1 MINKKNKFLY
11 LVSSQK
17 KLVRLITSFFKLK
30 LNKDIIIYGVGSVAS
45 SLSSFVLL
53 PFYIR
58 KMSVEEF
65 GVLSLTLIV
74 PVFITSFM
82 SLSLEGAVMRFYYE
96 WKDKGVEKKSIFT
109 LWITMTIWSLII
121 SILLFIFGGSLF
133 NAVLKN
139 VPFSP
144 YIQIAIFSSF
154 LSVTYSFVG
163 KILRIQENAK
173 SFVVLNYSG
182 TILKFAL
189 IIIFINNVSSSAI
202 GALYGILVA
211 DFVMLIP
218 ALFILNKYIEPLFFK
233 NSIFESLKLEL
244 PALPGVILTNF
255 AFLFD
260 RFFLDKFFSSG
271 EIGKYSISLKVA
283 GIILAIM
290 SIFQLALTPFFLKTS
305 YQSSNASFRIGLV
318 KGIYSDLMFVF
329 SFMLI
334 LFSHEIIFLITK
346 NNEPSVSL
354 ILPILISAYYFQSL
368 IFVPHIQFYIAKK
381 LIYTTM
387 STILLL
393 VLFSLLALFLTPRF
407 GLLGFSFAF
416 LVTNLIVF
424 IANEFYSKK
433 AYFVVSK
440 NKILNHSSILLMALL
455 LTLSDQNTV
464 INPGKYIFVIKL
476 IILSVFLILYLN
488 KNISLILQNKNF
500 SEE

>member
-218 ALFILNKYIEPLFFK
+218 ALFILNKY
-233 NSIFESLKLEL
+233 
-244 PALPGVILTNF
+244 
-255 AFLFD
+255 
-260 RFFLDKFFSSG
+260 
-271 EIGKYSISLKVA
+271 
-283 GIILAIM
+283 
-290 SIFQLALTPFFLKTS
+290 
-305 YQSSNASFRIGLV
+305 
-318 KGIYSDLMFVF
+318 
-329 SFMLI
+329 
-334 LFSHEIIFLITK
+334 
-346 NNEPSVSL
+346 NN
-354 ILPILISAYYFQSL
+354 
-368 IFVPHIQFYIAKK
+368 K
-381 LIYTTM
+381 
-387 STILLL
+387 
-393 VLFSLLALFLTPRF
+393 
-407 GLLGFSFAF
+407 
-416 LVTNLIVF
+416 
-424 IANEFYSKK
+424 
-433 AYFVVSK
+433 
-440 NKILNHSSILLMALL
+440 
-455 LTLSDQNTV
+455 
-464 INPGKYIFVIKL
+464 
-476 IILSVFLILYLN
+476 
-488 KNISLILQNKNF
+488 
-500 SEE
+500 